1 MGGAGG
7 APRWVGGACGRSRR
21 GQVSGRGGAVQAE
34 ADPAWAAANRCARR
48 RPRRTCCRRC
58 GATRS
63 CAAPCRRTA
72 GARRASRLGP
82 PAPSHFARPGLL
94 WQRPDPR
101 RLLCVPPPQSAAANA
116 RGPKAAPSPGGLD
129 DSTLPLVENSLGE
142 YGARAHPEVQLC
154 PSSRPGAAGRWAFLQ
169 EDGPHSSHPLPP
181 GRSPWHQVGGGFAR
195 EQMLVTGYPEWLRPG
210 LGPRHHLQPA
220 THMLMPCRR

>member
-1 MGGAGG
+1 MGGACAWAEWGG
-7 APRWVGGACGRSRR
+7 APQVGGRGLWGRSRR

-48 RPRRTCCRRC
+48 RPRRTCCRPC

-63 CAAPCRRTA
+63 CAAPSRRTA

-129 DSTLPLVENSLGE
+129 DSTLPLVEKSLGE

-154 PSSRPGAAGRWAFLQ
+154 PSPGRGLQGGGPSSRRMAPTLRTPYPPGVHLGTKLGAA
-169 EDGPHSSHPLPP
+169 LP
-181 GRSPWHQVGGGFAR
+181 GSKCW
-195 EQMLVTGYPEWLRPG
+195 
-210 LGPRHHLQPA
+210 
-220 THMLMPCRR
+220 